1 MKNDFDEKKSLGS
14 RALRFSIIVLVGEA
28 MNLLFHFLLADAAHI
43 ALWFDTIGTVA
54 VTFYAGLVP
63 GVVVAALYNVLC
75 VIILAVASKSP
86 IYPWDMIYALCGIAI
101 TVTTWLFARKKENF
115 RMSRLITTLYL
126 VLIALVSAFAS
137 SVAGGIIETVNRLH
151 FGNLAYSSVLEQ
163 FVRAFLGENIG
174 ILASCIIVRIP
185 VTVLDRLICTFAGFG
200 IYKLFSKENLYAE

>member
-1 MKNDFDEKKSLGS
+1 MRELNEKKTLGS
-14 RALRFSIIVLVGEA
+14 RLLRFSIIFLVGEA
-28 MNLLFHFLLADAAHI
+28 MNLLFRFLLVDVAHI

-63 GVVVAALYNVLC
+63 GIVVAASYNIIC
-75 VIILAVASKSP
+75 VIILAVVSKSP

-101 TVTTWLFARKKENF
+101 TVMTWLFARKKENF
-115 RMSRLITTLYL
+115 RMGRMIATLYL

-137 SVAGGIIETVNRLH
+137 SIVGGIIESVNRIQ

-174 ILASCIIVRIP
+174 ILTSCILVRIP

-200 IYKLFSKENLYAE
+200 IYKLFSRKKLYVE

>member
-1 MKNDFDEKKSLGS
+1 MRELNEKKTLGS
-14 RALRFSIIVLVGEA
+14 RLLRFSIIFLVGEA
-28 MNLLFHFLLADAAHI
+28 MNLLFRFLLVDVAHI

-63 GVVVAALYNVLC
+63 GIVVAALYNIIC
-75 VIILAVASKSP
+75 VIILAVVSKSP

-101 TVTTWLFARKKENF
+101 TVMTWLFARKKENF
-115 RMSRLITTLYL
+115 RMGRMIATLYL

-137 SVAGGIIETVNRLH
+137 SIVGGIIESVNRIR

-174 ILASCIIVRIP
+174 ILTSCILVRIP

-200 IYKLFSKENLYAE
+200 IYKLFSRKKLYVE

>member
-1 MKNDFDEKKSLGS
+1 MRELNEKKTLGS
-14 RALRFSIIVLVGEA
+14 RLLTFSIIFLVGEA
-28 MNLLFHFLLADAAHI
+28 MNLLFRFLLVDVAHI

-63 GVVVAALYNVLC
+63 GIVVAALYNIIC
-75 VIILAVASKSP
+75 VIILAVVSKSP

-101 TVTTWLFARKKENF
+101 TVMTWLFARKKENF
-115 RMSRLITTLYL
+115 RMGRMIATLYL

-137 SVAGGIIETVNRLH
+137 SIVGGIIESVNRIR

-174 ILASCIIVRIP
+174 ILTSCILVRIP

-200 IYKLFSKENLYAE
+200 IYKLFSRKKLYVE

>member
-1 MKNDFDEKKSLGS
+1 MRELNEKKTLGS
-14 RALRFSIIVLVGEA
+14 RLLRFSIIFLVGEA
-28 MNLLFHFLLADAAHI
+28 MNLLFRFLLVDVAHI

-63 GVVVAALYNVLC
+63 GIVVAALYNIIC
-75 VIILAVASKSP
+75 VIILAVVSKSP

-101 TVTTWLFARKKENF
+101 TVMTWLFARKKENF
-115 RMSRLITTLYL
+115 RMGRMITTLYL

-137 SVAGGIIETVNRLH
+137 SIVGGIIESVNRIQ

-174 ILASCIIVRIP
+174 ILTSCILVRIP

-200 IYKLFSKENLYAE
+200 IYKLFSRKKLYVE